1 MAKLSNKTKIVALS
15 AVVASTGVI
24 AYASNEASK
33 KDAEQNVD
41 TANLIVEKISKNRVK
56 ISVDN
61 VGESAKAFQLSLK
74 IDGNV
79 KFNEDNINWLV
90 SKKKSKAVETDYLL
104 SKDKKEIDIFVASDS
119 ELDRQGS
126 LLEVCEI
133 DLDNAGIKSDSSYK
147 IVPNMDNDKIA
158 YKSIDVN
165 NNQVEVA
172 NMTYD
177 DTNVLSMN
185 TPPKIALKSLE
196 NSETDIDDN
205 IDNGFTVGDNIDNDF
220 TVDVNDDVEID
231 TKNNVIKIKEGYDFN
246 KNAKLFVEVSDE
258 EDKNIGEDNIT
269 VEIIEATDDNKGN
282 KPPKEIDI
290 DTSKSGSYNLKYKV
304 TDSSNESAELNVILV
319 IEPEVWKDEPT
330 ISGVPKDKVEIYT
343 GQIFDPNMPDGE
355 NKITAVDAKGN
366 ALEIDIDYSDDFNID
381 EAGDYTITYTAK
393 DRFNNKKSETMTLK
407 VIKDEAPEITG
418 IEDKTINK
426 GDSFDEMEGVKATGN
441 GDDLTSQITISGK
454 VNTNIAKEYPLTYRV
469 SNERKTTTKTR
480 KITVNGAP
488 TITGDLSDI
497 TIKNGTNLTEEDI
510 LGRINISDDI
520 DKAPK
525 VGVDLSNVNTSVDG
539 KYKAIVTAEDSRGL
553 TTKAQI
559 NVIVS
564 SKTIVDLDGSGDG
577 TTESTSIKKKVVD
590 KSAIDEINDKLNS
603 LMDKYDVKVNQ
614 STLSD
619 EVIYKI
625 KVSSKPM
632 AFMGIEEEFFVDITV
647 PKAINDET
655 GGIIEP
661 DSNYK
666 KVSSITING
675 YNKPLK
681 VGESITLTTTINP
694 SDAKYKD
701 LAWQYRKDKIE
712 LRHHDNGSV
721 TITALEEGL
730 STVRAL
736 ATDGSEVYEEVL
748 IQVGSN
754 TQIDEEAP
762 VIIYDGK
769 TDIKIVNGMDFK
781 IPNVIAT
788 DNVDTYTKV
797 EATIFDPNG
806 KEIDKIDTT
815 KAGIY
820 KIKYTTRDKAGNE
833 AELIINVT
841 VGEPIC
847 GIDVEAG
854 DAISEDTALKLESK
868 TVDSLNNI
876 LDLIKEDKFDV
887 NVIGKPEID
896 NDKAIYTVKLV
907 KKQGLI
913 AKLFKLNKNVETYY
927 LKITV
932 ENKKEF
938 TDILD
943 QFNTGGPVTPPTT
956 QPTPPVPP
964 TTPKPPTSSPSVP
977 STSVTRLIGERRAD
991 TAAKISKEGWTTS
1004 TNVILVNGD
1013 NKHLVDGLT
1022 ASPLASAKDAPILLS
1037 NNDRLPQETIDEIKR
1052 LKASNVIVVGG
1063 ESAVPQSV
1071 IEQVKAI
1078 GNIKV
1083 QRIDGL
1089 NRYETSLSIAK
1100 EIDKTKDIT
1109 KVFIGAGD
1117 GEADSLSISSVAGKD
1132 ISPIIL
1138 SNKDG
1143 LDKNTI
1149 DYLKGEK
1156 LTDAYFIGGDSKLSD
1171 NIISQVN
1178 AITSNDVSKN
1188 RIAGERRQDTNAKVI
1203 EKFYPSTQLKGIVV
1217 AKDLELVDALTVGPL
1232 ATKKDIP
1239 VVIATDNLSK
1249 AQEDVLTKKK
1259 SPKIYEVGGGIKSSV
1274 VDKLKELLN
1283 NKK

>member
-79 KFNEDNINWLV
+79 KFNEDNIKWLV
-90 SKKKSKAVETDYLL
+90 SKKKNRRIEKDYLL

-126 LLEVCEI
+126 LLEICEI

-177 DTNVLSMN
+177 DKNILSMN
-185 TPPKIALKSLE
+185 TPPKIALKNLE

-220 TVDVNDDVEID
+220 TLDVNDDVEID
-231 TKNNVIKIKEGYDFN
+231 AKNNVIKIKEGYDFN

-258 EDKNIGEDNIT
+258 EDKNIGEDNIS
-269 VEIIEATDDNKGN
+269 VEIVETTDDNKGN

-290 DTSKSGSYNLKYKV
+290 DTSKSGSYNLKYTV

-355 NKITAVDAKGN
+355 NEITAVDAKGN

-393 DRFNNKKSETMTLK
+393 DRFNNKKSETMNLT

-418 IEDKTINK
+418 IENETINK
-426 GDSFDEMEGVKATGN
+426 GESFDEMAGVKATGN
-441 GDDLTSQITISGK
+441 GQDLTDQITVSGK

-497 TIKNGTNLTEEDI
+497 TIKNGNNLTEEDI
-510 LGRINISDDI
+510 LVRINISDDI
-520 DKAPK
+520 DETPK
-525 VGVDLSNVNTSVDG
+525 VEVDLSNVNTSVDG
-539 KYKAIVTAEDSRGL
+539 IYEVIVTAEDSHGL
-553 TTKAQI
+553 TTKKQI

-564 SKTIVDLDGSGDG
+564 SKTIVDLEGSGDD

-590 KSAIDEINDKLNS
+590 KSAIAEINEELNS
-603 LMDKYDVKVNQ
+603 LMDKYDVKINQ

-625 KVSSKPM
+625 KVSSKPI

-647 PKAINDET
+647 PKSIDDET

-675 YNKPLK
+675 YNKPLE
-681 VGESITLTTTINP
+681 VGDSITLTTTINP
-694 SDAKYKD
+694 DDAKYKD
-701 LAWQYRKDKIE
+701 LEWQHRDNLKLEKQS
-712 LRHHDNGSV
+712 NGSII
-721 TITALEEGL
+721 ITALEEGL
-730 STVRAL
+730 STVRAA
-736 ATDGSEVYEEVL
+736 ATDGSEVYGEVL
-748 IQVGSN
+748 IQVGSKA
-754 TQIDEEAP
+754 QIDEEAP

-797 EATIFDPNG
+797 EATIFAPNG
-806 KEIDKIDTT
+806 QKIDKIDTT
-815 KAGIY
+815 KAGTY

-841 VGEPIC
+841 VEEPIS
-847 GIDVEAG
+847 GIDVGAG

-868 TVDSLNNI
+868 TVTSLDKI
-876 LDLIKEDKFDV
+876 VKSMEKEFDV

-896 NDKAIYTVKLV
+896 NGKAIYTVKLV

-943 QFNTGGPVTPPTT
+943 QFNTGGTVTPPTS
-956 QPTPPVPP
+956 PNPP

-977 STSVTRLIGERRAD
+977 STSVTRLVGERRAD

-1037 NNDRLPQETIDEIKR
+1037 NNDKLPQETIDEIKR

-1078 GNIKV
+1078 GKNIKV

-1089 NRYETSLSIAK
+1089 NRYETSLNIAK

-1143 LDKNTI
+1143 LDKNTF

-1188 RIAGERRQDTNAKVI
+1188 RIAGERRQDTNSKVI

>member
-90 SKKKSKAVETDYLL
+90 SKKKGKAVETDYLL

-196 NSETDIDDN
+196 NSETTTLDTN
-205 IDNGFTVGDNIDNDF
+205 DNIDNDI

-231 TKNNVIKIKEGYDFN
+231 TKNNVIKVKEGYDFN

-258 EDKNIGEDNIT
+258 EDKNIGEDNIS
-269 VEIIEATDDNKGN
+269 VEIVETTDDNKGN
-282 KPPKEIDI
+282 KPPKELDI

-330 ISGVPKDKVEIYT
+330 ISGVPKNKVDIYT

-355 NKITAVDAKGN
+355 NEITAVDAKGN

-393 DRFNNKKSETMTLK
+393 DRFNNKKSETMNLT
-407 VIKDEAPEITG
+407 VIQDEAPEITG

-426 GDSFDEMEGVKATGN
+426 GESFDEMEGVKATGN
-441 GDDLTSQITISGK
+441 GDDLTSQITVSGK

-510 LGRINISDDI
+510 KKDILGRINISDDI
-520 DKAPK
+520 DKTPK
-525 VGVDLSNVNTSVDG
+525 VKVDLPKFNISVDG

-553 TTKAQI
+553 TTKKQI

-590 KSAIDEINDKLNS
+590 KSAIDEINEELNS

-625 KVSSKPM
+625 KVSSKPI

-647 PKAINDET
+647 PKTINDET

-721 TITALEEGL
+721 TITALEDGL

-736 ATDGSEVYEEVL
+736 ATDGSKVYEEVL

-815 KAGIY
+815 KAGTY

-841 VGEPIC
+841 VEKPIS
-847 GIDVEAG
+847 GIDVGAG
-854 DAISEDTALKLESK
+854 DAISEETALELEST
-868 TVDSLNNI
+868 TVTSLDKI
-876 LDLIKEDKFDV
+876 VKSMEKEFDV

-896 NDKAIYTVKLV
+896 NGKAIYTVKLV

-956 QPTPPVPP
+956 QPTPPNPP

-977 STSVTRLIGERRAD
+977 STSVTRLVGERRAD

-1078 GNIKV
+1078 GKNIKV

-1089 NRYETSLSIAK
+1089 NRYETSLNIAK

-1143 LDKNTI
+1143 LDKNTF
-1149 DYLKGEK
+1149 DYLKDEK

>member
-177 DTNVLSMN
+177 DTNILSMN

-196 NSETDIDDN
+196 NSETTTLDTN
-205 IDNGFTVGDNIDNDF
+205 DNIDNDI

-231 TKNNVIKIKEGYDFN
+231 AKNNVIKVKEGYDFN

-355 NKITAVDAKGN
+355 NEITAVDAKGN

-381 EAGDYTITYTAK
+381 EAGEYTITYTAK
-393 DRFNNKKSETMTLK
+393 DRFNNKKSETMNLT

-418 IEDKTINK
+418 IENETIDK
-426 GDSFDEMEGVKATGN
+426 GESFDEMAGVKATGN
-441 GDDLTSQITISGK
+441 GQDLTSQITVSGK

-539 KYKAIVTAEDSRGL
+539 KYTATVTAEDSRGL

-590 KSAIDEINDKLNS
+590 KSAIAEINEELNS

-614 STLSD
+614 NTFSD

-625 KVSSKPM
+625 KVSSKPI

-721 TITALEEGL
+721 TITALEDGL

-736 ATDGSEVYEEVL
+736 ATDGSKVYEEVL

-797 EATIFDPNG
+797 EATIFDPKG
-806 KEIDKIDTT
+806 KKIDKIDTT
-815 KAGIY
+815 KAGTY

-841 VGEPIC
+841 VGEPIS

-868 TVDSLNNI
+868 TVDSLKNI

-896 NDKAIYTVKLV
+896 NGKAIYTVKLV

-1078 GNIKV
+1078 GKNIKV

-1089 NRYETSLSIAK
+1089 NRYETSLNIAK

>member
-90 SKKKSKAVETDYLL
+90 SKKKGKAVETDYLL

-119 ELDRQGS
+119 ELDRQGG

-177 DTNVLSMN
+177 DTNILSMN

-196 NSETDIDDN
+196 NSETTTLDTN
-205 IDNGFTVGDNIDNDF
+205 DNIDNDI

-231 TKNNVIKIKEGYDFN
+231 TKNNVIKVKEGYDFN

-258 EDKNIGEDNIT
+258 EDKNIGEDNIS
-269 VEIIEATDDNKGN
+269 VEIVETTDDNKGN
-282 KPPKEIDI
+282 KPPKELDI

-330 ISGVPKDKVEIYT
+330 ISGVPKNKVDIYT

-355 NKITAVDAKGN
+355 NEIKAVDAKGN
-366 ALEIDIDYSDDFNID
+366 ALEIDIDYSDNFNID
-381 EAGDYTITYTAK
+381 EAGEYTITYTAK
-393 DRFNNKKSETMTLK
+393 DRFNNKKSETMNLT

-426 GDSFDEMEGVKATGN
+426 GESFDEMAGVKATGN
-441 GDDLTSQITISGK
+441 GQDLTSQITVSGK

-510 LGRINISDDI
+510 KKDILGRINISDDI
-520 DKAPK
+520 DKTPK
-525 VGVDLSNVNTSVDG
+525 VKVDLPKFNISVDG

-553 TTKAQI
+553 TTKKQI

-721 TITALEEGL
+721 TITALEDGL

-736 ATDGSEVYEEVL
+736 ATDGSKVYEEVL

-815 KAGIY
+815 KAGTY

-841 VGEPIC
+841 VEKPIS
-847 GIDVEAG
+847 GIDVGAG
-854 DAISEDTALKLESK
+854 DAISEETALELEST
-868 TVDSLNNI
+868 TVTSLDKI
-876 LDLIKEDKFDV
+876 VKSMEKEFDV
-887 NVIGKPEID
+887 NVTGKPEID
-896 NDKAIYTVKLV
+896 NGKAIYTVKLV

-943 QFNTGGPVTPPTT
+943 QFNTGGTITPPIS
-956 QPTPPVPP
+956 PNPP

-977 STSVTRLIGERRAD
+977 STSVTRLVGERRAD

-1078 GNIKV
+1078 GKNIKV

-1089 NRYETSLSIAK
+1089 NRYETSLNIAK

-1143 LDKNTI
+1143 LDKNTF
-1149 DYLKGEK
+1149 DYLKDEK